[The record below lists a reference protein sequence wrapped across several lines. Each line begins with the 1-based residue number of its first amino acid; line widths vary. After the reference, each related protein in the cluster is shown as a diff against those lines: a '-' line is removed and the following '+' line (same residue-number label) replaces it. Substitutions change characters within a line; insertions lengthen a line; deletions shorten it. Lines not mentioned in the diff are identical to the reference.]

1 MRVHW
6 FLRLWLTAGVVLS
19 LLFAAVGAA
28 LWLLFRRE
36 PSSLEPLS
44 FREPSSLSSV
54 AQSLLAA
61 EAAVAGEAVEPESSS

>member
-1 MRVHW
+1 MHW
-6 FLRLWLTAGVVLS
+6 FLRLWLATGALLS
-19 LLFAAVGAA
+19 LLFAALGAA
-28 LWLLFRRE
+28 LWWLFRE
-36 PSSLEPLS
+36 EGSSPEQLS

>member
-6 FLRLWLTAGVVLS
+6 FLRLWLSLGVVLS

-44 FREPSSLSSV
+44 SSSSLSSV

-61 EAAVAGEAVEPESSS
+61 EAVVAGEAVEPESSS